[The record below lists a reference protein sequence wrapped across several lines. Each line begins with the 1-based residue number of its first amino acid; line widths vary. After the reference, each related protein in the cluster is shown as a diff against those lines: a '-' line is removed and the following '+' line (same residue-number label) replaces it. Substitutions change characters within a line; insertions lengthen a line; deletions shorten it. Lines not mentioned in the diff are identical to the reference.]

1 MHSPN
6 AGILA
11 AVLDTLN
18 VAIFVVNEERRPL
31 FANTRAAALLERGR
45 PFHLDQMGSIR
56 ITEAADDKALK
67 DTVGALRRARGDCT
81 MRIVPVRAGDHS
93 PAMFAWLSVL
103 PSGRA
108 AASLAGRQIS
118 MMVTGRAFNVVGR
131 EQLGELFGL
140 TLAESR
146 LARALLQGIS
156 PSQYALR
163 QDLSQNTVRNQLK
176 SIFEKTDVRRQSDL
190 VNLIWNVLAPVN
202 FKVSPD

>member
-6 AGILA
+6 AGTLS

-31 FANTRAAALLERGR
+31 HANARAAALLERGR
-45 PFHLDQMGSIR
+45 PFHLDQAGSLR

-67 DTVGALRRARGDCT
+67 ETVGALRHVHGDGPI
-81 MRIVPVRAGDHS
+81 RIVPVRAGDHS

-103 PSGRA
+103 PSGGA
-108 AASLAGRQIS
+108 GPSLAGREIS
-118 MMVTGRAFNVVGR
+118 MMVTGRAFNAVGR
-131 EQLGELFGL
+131 ELLGELFGL

-146 LARALLQGIS
+146 LVRALLQGVS

-202 FKVSPD
+202 FKISRD

>member
-6 AGILA
+6 ADTLA

-31 FANTRAAALLERGR
+31 HANARAAALLERGR
-45 PFHLDQMGSIR
+45 PFHLDQTGSLR

-67 DTVGALRRARGDCT
+67 DTVGALRRARGDGS

-103 PSGRA
+103 PSGGA
-108 AASLAGRQIS
+108 APSLAGPEIS
-118 MMVTGRAFNVVGR
+118 MMVTGRAFNAVGR
-131 EQLGELFGL
+131 ELLGELFGL

-146 LARALLQGIS
+146 LVRALLQGVS
-156 PSQYALR
+156 PSQYAAR
-163 QDLSQNTVRNQLK
+163 QGLSQNTVRNQLK